1 MFLPRLFNA
10 ACLAGLAGLTLAAFA
25 PAASA
30 ETWGLH
36 IASKH
41 IPAKRYNNSNPGAYY
56 RSDENWTVGAYHNS
70 LRRNSVYAGYTLE
83 HGRFGVTMGGVTG
96 YDHAVQPLFVPTV
109 SLFTVQGVTARIAF
123 IPRVEK
129 RIGSH
134 VLHLMLE
141 F

>member
-1 MFLPRLFNA
+1 MFLPRLSNA
-10 ACLAGLAGLTLAAFA
+10 ARLCALVGLAVAAFT

-30 ETWGLH
+30 ESWGLH

-56 RSDENWTVGAYHNS
+56 RSDDNWTIGAYHNS